1 MGVRVRVELK
11 QALQLNMSSH
21 ERKRAIMYKI
31 SNTKATHPKEG
42 ALDKPYQV
50 DKKNLKLPLA
60 KDPEAT
66 ATLQM
71 TYPLLKPIAFTNEI
85 EDDYL
90 AAGVW
95 NLKK

>member
-1 MGVRVRVELK
+1 
-11 QALQLNMSSH
+11 
-21 ERKRAIMYKI
+21 MYKI
-31 SNTKATHPKEG
+31 SNTKANNPKEA
-42 ALDKPYQV
+42 ALDQPNSKSN
-50 DKKNLKLPLA
+50 KMKLPLA

-85 EDDYL
+85 EDEYL
-90 AAGVW
+90 ASGVW